1 MRTLKLSS
9 QSNSARVA
17 EKLAEHGYMVTISF
31 DGRFYRLTIATI

>member
-1 MRTLKLSS
+1 MQTLKLSS